1 MTARL
6 LDPPGPLQVER
17 LANGRRKL
25 LRDLCVLIDDD
36 ELFLVPH
43 GFVTD
48 FSSWPSL
55 LPGPRFSRTDV
66 AGCVHDFAFRYA
78 TFGSGG
84 RPIGY
89 WEANRLWVDVARS
102 GESHVSWVGGALDW
116 AGLTVGS
123 WWMWWKY
130 RRAEG

>member
-25 LRDLCVLIDDD
+25 LRDLCVLIDD
-36 ELFLVPH
+36 ELFKVPH

-48 FSSWPSL
+48 FSSWPRW
-55 LPGPRFSRTDV
+55 LPGPRFERVDV
-66 AGCVHDFAFRYA
+66 AGCLHDYAFMFARH
-78 TFGSGG
+78 GEGG

-89 WEANRLWVDVARS
+89 WEANRIWRMVARS
-102 GESHVSWVGGALDW
+102 GDCHVGWLGGSLGW

-130 RRAEG
+130 RRVEG